1 MNHVP
6 FNQNILLWRRARGL
20 TQVELARRAR
30 VPQPNLSSIERG
42 ARDVS
47 LRTLRALALALE
59 VRPGILVDGVPPP
72 AALKEP
78 AALGR
83 DALERIAAA
92 TVGQRALI
100 QADERK
106 VAALLQPLVQ
116 QRVRVLKGEAASGK
130 RRTRAARLSWM
141 TLRARYPETIL
152 NSLIQRVSERAS
164 QA

>member
-1 MNHVP
+1 
-6 FNQNILLWRRARGL
+6 
-20 TQVELARRAR
+20 
-30 VPQPNLSSIERG
+30 
-42 ARDVS
+42 
-47 LRTLRALALALE
+47 
-59 VRPGILVDGVPPP
+59 VDGVPPP

-100 QADERK
+100 HADERA